1 MKCATCDEKKCY
13 AGKVC
18 HPIREEIREYY
29 EEHPELLKL
38 LQVSSSIES
47 DFYMKMCRVEETL
60 EFARRMEFSLL
71 GVAFCVGFANE
82 ARRFAEIATQ
92 KGFKVSSAC
101 CKVCGIDKDILGVKK
116 LYGPEREVEAIC
128 NPVGQAEIFNRDGT
142 QLNVVLGLC
151 VGHDALFTMHSK
163 APATTLVVKDRVLGH
178 NPVAALYSNYYRR
191 RLDGEI

>member
-18 HPIREEIREYY
+18 HPIRTEVFEQYQQN
-29 EEHPELLKL
+29 PEVLRL
-38 LQVSSSIES
+38 LQVSSSIEA
-47 DFYMKMCRVEETL
+47 DHYMKMCRVEETL
-60 EFARRMEFSLL
+60 EFARRMEFTLL

-82 ARRFAEIATQ
+82 ARRFVQVAQE
-92 KGFKVSSAC
+92 KGFRVSSVC
-101 CKVCGIDKDILGVKK
+101 CKVCGIDKDELGVKK

-128 NPVGQAEIFNRDGT
+128 NPVGQAEILNRDET

>member
-18 HPIREEIREYY
+18 HPIRADVLDQYRND
-29 EEHPELLKL
+29 PELVRL
-38 LQVSSSIES
+38 LQVSSSIEA
-47 DFYMKMCRVEETL
+47 DHYMKMCRVEETL

-82 ARRFAEIATQ
+82 ARRLVQVAQ
-92 KGFKVSSAC
+92 DHGFGVSSVC
-101 CKVCGIDKDILGVKK
+101 CKVCGIDKDELGVKK

-128 NPVGQAEIFNRDGT
+128 NPVGQAEILNADGT

-151 VGHDALFTMHSK
+151 VGHDALFTMHSM
-163 APATTLVVKDRVLGH
+163 APCTTLVVKDRVLGH